1 MGCRVIAEPGSD
13 GSLSE
18 GPALRIQ
25 PLTAAQ
31 LAEEQLQEVFLA
43 GPAVVLLALLLTHL
57 ALGVG
62 PTINLRLVNLKSAVL
77 TLSFVWTFDHWVLCG
92 RLSCV

>member
-1 MGCRVIAEPGSD
+1 MHDFMGCRITAEPGSD
-13 GSLSE
+13 GSLPE
-18 GPALRIQ
+18 CPALRIQ

-43 GPAVVLLALLLTHL
+43 GPAVVLLALLLAHL

-62 PTINLRLVNLKSAVL
+62 PTRRK
-77 TLSFVWTFDHWVLCG
+77 F
-92 RLSCV
+92 